1 MKHHANGRPIGKCKG
16 CCLNLRRLCAA
27 GLEPK
32 TVWSRGRCGRY
43 NDQALLAACLEAG
56 PPVGAK
62 AAKHRRRRQAI
73 RKHTEPHHN
82 GVGSPARR
90 GLRASGR
97 P

>member
-16 CCLNLRRLCAA
+16 CCLNLRRICAA

-32 TVWSRGRCGRY
+32 TVWSRGRCKRY
-43 NDQALLAACLEAG
+43 NDQALLAASARPD

-62 AAKHRRRRQAI
+62 AAKNRRRRKAI
-73 RKHTEPHHN
+73 QEHTEPHHN
-82 GVGSPARR
+82 GVAPPAHLTLR
-90 GLRASGR
+90 GPGR